1 MFKKKQIVGLT
12 RSKQPLS
19 QSCKRGRDRG
29 KFPKMILSAALA
41 ASMLVPSVGCRFN
54 QLAINEAILVSY
66 RDMVWAKR
74 AYNLR
79 YGNCDRPYGEH
90 FYNGFCAGYA
100 DVCNGGDGYVP
111 ALPPLSYRSSRFQS
125 PDGAQCVSA
134 WFEGYPAGV
143 AAARQEKVGNFNNVM
158 VSKMMNDALEAE
170 KELSESKKAVNQV
183 KSTGSNPP
191 MIQRQGELK
200 APPVPQPQYDGRGM
214 QYNTPPLSEN
224 NPLSSVLT
232 PDVDWQMS
240 QANMAGMEWSGKQ
253 PYRSGMGQAGS
264 GSGTIR

>member
-1 MFKKKQIVGLT
+1 MFKKKHNVDLNH
-12 RSKQPLS
+12 SEQPLP
-19 QSCKRGRDRG
+19 QSCKRGRDLGR
-29 KFPKMILSAALA
+29 FPKWMLSTALA

-100 DVCNGGDGYVP
+100 DVCNGGDGFVP

-143 AAARQEKVGNFNNVM
+143 AAARQEKVGNYNNVL
-158 VSKMMNDALEAE
+158 VSKMMKEALEAE
-170 KELSESKKAVNQV
+170 KELSESKRTVNQV
-183 KSTGSNPP
+183 KSTGTPP
-191 MIQRQGELK
+191 ITQSQGDLK
-200 APPVPQPQYDGRGM
+200 APPVPQPQYDNRGM
-214 QYNTPPLSEN
+214 PYNAPDLPEN
-224 NPLSSVLT
+224 NSFSSVLT
-232 PDVDWQMS
+232 PSMDWQMS
-240 QANMAGMEWSGKQ
+240 QANLTGMEWSGQ
-253 PYRSGMGQAGS
+253 QASRTTMGQSVS
-264 GSGTIR
+264 GSGTMR